1 MNPQSGPD
9 AVTIGI
15 TLDRISIET
24 FRKTIEDLDV
34 GAHAW
39 FEGVTRRMTGNQETV
54 SLSYDGFAPM
64 ALREMQRIGDNVVTE
79 FALTKLVIVH
89 RLGAV
94 PIGEASLIVG
104 CSSPHRAA
112 VFLALANVVDRL
124 KTDVPIW
131 KQEHFADGS
140 TQWVHPT

>member
-1 MNPQSGPD
+1 LVVFVELTKSP
-9 AVTIGI
+9 I
-15 TLDRISIET
+15 TVRQLRDRIAD
-24 FRKTIEDLDV
+24 RDV

-39 FEGVTRRMTGNQETV
+39 FEGVTRRMTDGRETTT
-54 SLSYDGFAPM
+54 LSYEAFDAM
-64 ALREMQRIGDNVVTE
+64 AIAELEKIRRETIAQ
-79 FALTKLVIVH
+79 FQLTALVIAH
-89 RLGAV
+89 RLGVV

-131 KQEHFADGS
+131 KKEHFADGS

>member
-1 MNPQSGPD
+1 MDSKSCQD
-9 AVTIGI
+9 AITIAITHDRIGI
-15 TLDRISIET
+15 EM
-24 FRKTIEDLDV
+24 FRKTIEDVDV

-39 FEGVTRRMTGNQETV
+39 FEGVTRRMTGEQETM

-64 ALREMQRIGDNVVTE
+64 ALREMRRIGESVVAE
-79 FALTKLVIVH
+79 FGLTKLVVVH

-112 VFLALANVVDRL
+112 VFPALAKVVDRL

-131 KQEHFADGS
+131 KKEHFADGS